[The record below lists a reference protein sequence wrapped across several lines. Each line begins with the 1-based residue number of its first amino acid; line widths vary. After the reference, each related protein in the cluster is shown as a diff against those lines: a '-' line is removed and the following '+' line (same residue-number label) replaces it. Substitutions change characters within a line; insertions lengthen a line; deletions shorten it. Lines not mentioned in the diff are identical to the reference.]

1 MKEKARAA
9 EHTPVMSQYL
19 ETKAQFPDKLLFYQM
34 GDFYELF
41 YEDARRAS
49 ELLGIV
55 LTTRGASAGEP
66 IPMAGVPLHAAEAY
80 LAKLIRAGESVVVC
94 EQIGDSSMAKGL
106 VQRKVTR
113 IVTPGTITDEALLNE
128 RSDNLLL
135 AVYPGGDGY
144 GIASLEL
151 SSGRFQLLEVDALD
165 SLVSE
170 LERLKPAEILIPE
183 DSPLEAPIRGYA
195 RLQTTPAWY
204 FDLDTAR
211 RALFSQFG
219 ILDLAALGLGEGKKT
234 LAAAGCLLEYARE
247 TQRAALPHIQLP
259 KRILPDDHIALD
271 ASTLKNLE
279 ILHSLSGERGH
290 TLSHVLDST
299 VTAMGSRLLKRW
311 LQLPL
316 RDRQEIRLRHYA
328 VQTLL
333 ESLQIDAIR
342 RSLRNIGDQER
353 ILARVALGTSRPR
366 DLTRLREALASLP
379 ELQALI
385 APMDS
390 PLIKRLADAIATF
403 PELHRLLAQALVAEP
418 PALVRDGGVIAPGY
432 DPGLDE
438 LRQISRHAGPYL
450 AELETRERVRA
461 QIPTLKVGFNR
472 VHGYYIEVS
481 RQYSEQVPSDY
492 QRRQTLKHAE
502 RFLTAEL
509 KAFEDRVLSAEERAF
524 AREKYLY
531 TELLEKFTAPL
542 PALQRSSAAA
552 AELDV
557 LAAFAER
564 AHTLNLSPPQLSDM
578 PEISIEAG
586 RHPVVEQLQ
595 QAPFVPNDLCL
606 DEERR
611 MLIITGPNMGGK
623 STYMRQVA
631 LIVILAHCG
640 SFVPAEKAIIGP
652 IDRIFTRIGAADD
665 LAGGRST
672 FMVEMAETA
681 NILNNATGLSLVLMD
696 EVGRGTS
703 TFDGMALA
711 WASAEFLLSQTRS
724 LTLFATH
731 YFEMTLLAADHPGL
745 ANVHLDAVEHG
756 DKILFTHTV
765 REGPASQSYGLQVAA
780 LAGVPQ
786 EVIREAKKRLLS
798 LEYDRATPNRS
809 TESAQFGLFQTHL
822 CDPLKE
828 AVEHLDPDQLT
839 PRQALEALYHLK
851 ALVK

>member
-1 MKEKARAA
+1 MKEKASAA
-9 EHTPVMSQYL
+9 EHTPVMRQYL

-66 IPMAGVPLHAAEAY
+66 IPMSGVPLHAAEAY
-80 LAKLIRAGESVVVC
+80 LAKLVRAGESVVVC
-94 EQIGDSSMAKGL
+94 EQIGDPSRAQGL
-106 VQRKVTR
+106 VQRDVTR
-113 IVTPGTITDEALLNE
+113 IMTPGTVTDEALLNE
-128 RSDNLLL
+128 RSDTLLL
-135 AVYPGGDGY
+135 AVYPSGDGY

-151 SSGRFQLLEVDALD
+151 CSGRFQLLEVDAADAL
-165 SLVSE
+165 LSE

-183 DSPLEAPIRGYA
+183 DSPLETQIRGYG
-195 RLQTTPAWY
+195 RLQTVPVWY

-211 RALFSQFG
+211 RALCSQFG

-247 TQRAALPHIQLP
+247 TQRAVLPHIQLP

-271 ASTLKNLE
+271 ATTLKNLE

-290 TLSHVLDST
+290 TLSHILDST

-316 RDRQEIRLRHYA
+316 RNRQEIRLRHHA

-333 ESLQIDAIR
+333 DSGQIDAIR
-342 RSLRNIGDQER
+342 KCLRNIGDEER
-353 ILARVALGTSRPR
+353 ILARVALGTARPR

-379 ELQALI
+379 ELQALL
-385 APMDS
+385 APLDS
-390 PLIKRLADAIATF
+390 PLVKRLSDAIATF
-403 PELHRLLAQALVAEP
+403 PELHDLLAYALVAEP
-418 PALVRDGGVIAPGY
+418 PALVRDGGVIASGF
-432 DPGLDE
+432 DPSLDQ
-438 LRQISRHAGPYL
+438 LRQISRDAGQYL
-450 AELETRERVRA
+450 AELETRERART

-472 VHGYYIEVS
+472 VHGYYIEIS
-481 RQYSEQVPSDY
+481 RQYSECVPTDY
-492 QRRQTLKHAE
+492 HRRQTLKHAE

-509 KAFEDRVLSAEERAF
+509 KAFEDRVLSAEERAL

-531 TELLEKFTAPL
+531 NELLEKFITPL
-542 PALQRSSAAA
+542 PVLQRSSAAA

-557 LAAFAER
+557 LTAFAER
-564 AHTLNLSPPQLSDM
+564 AHTLDLNPPQLSDL
-578 PEISIEAG
+578 PEITIEAG
-586 RHPVVEQLQ
+586 RHPVVEQVQ

-606 DEERR
+606 DEKRR

-640 SFVPAEKAIIGP
+640 SFVPADEAIIGP

-711 WASAEFLLSQTRS
+711 WAAAEFLLGQSRS

-731 YFEMTLLAADHPGL
+731 YFEMTLLAKEHQEV
-745 ANVHLDAVEHG
+745 ANVRLDAVEHG
-756 DKILFTHTV
+756 AKIVFTHAV
-765 REGPASQSYGLQVAA
+765 KEGPANQSYGLHVAA

-786 EVIREAKKRLLS
+786 EVVREAKKRLRS
-798 LEYDRATPNRS
+798 LENDRWQAEGAIHS
-809 TESAQFGLFQTHL
+809 GQLGLFEAPVP
-822 CDPLKE
+822 DPLQE
-828 AVEHLDPDQLT
+828 AVAALDPDLLS
-839 PRQALEALYHLK
+839 PREALETLYRLK
-851 ALVK
+851 ALIK